1 VHGAHTDACKASAN
15 SNSWCNLGI
24 GTIDMWLAFEGQC
37 HCALQKQCGCCTH
50 CNLLFWV
57 RACFQLQ
64 QVQVHTFDDKSC
76 TQIRQNCLRT
86 DNKPASQQ
94 QLSIVTDAFRDV
106 CRQQQLLIV
115 RLRFWQQMNMLTQD
129 CASCVFILMHVDVMQ
144 ACMHAAFYC
153 RTSCATSSTVKC
165 PCVQMSKQQARQ
177 HKQ

>member
-1 VHGAHTDACKASAN
+1 VSVAHTAVCCFESELDL
-15 SNSWCNLGI
+15 SWCR
-24 GTIDMWLAFEGQC
+24 
-37 HCALQKQCGCCTH
+37 CTH
-50 CNLLFWV
+50 VITCQA
-57 RACFQLQ
+57 RRS
-64 QVQVHTFDDKSC
+64 DKSVSRL
-76 TQIRQNCLRT
+76 TT
-86 DNKPASQQ
+86 SQHH
-94 QLSIVTDAFRDV
+94 STSSAYVTDAFRDV